1 MKILVCGA
9 GYVGLSI
16 ALILHEKYSDI
27 CVYDT
32 DSTKVNTL
40 SQGISLIDDNQVKS
54 FLNKAYGKI
63 IFSSK
68 KDVFKNKD
76 LCIIGT
82 PTNYNEE
89 TQYFDTSSVEKSI
102 KDALSENPNITIIIK
117 STVPVGFSDKM
128 RKRFNTNNIF
138 FSPEFLREGKSI
150 HDNLNPSRIVV
161 GGKNKTVE
169 RFVNSLK
176 DISKNNPKIIYMENM
191 EAESVKLFSNTYLA
205 MRVAFFNELD
215 SFALTKKLDP
225 NKLIEGVSLDN
236 RIGKYYNN
244 PSFGYGGYCLPK
256 DTKQLLANYND
267 VPEKLI
273 SAIVSSNAT
282 RKDFIADSIINM
294 KPKVV
299 GIYRLVMKKGSDNF
313 RESSIQGIMKRIKA
327 KGIKVIIYEPLLKE
341 KKFFESKLESKLE
354 IFKEKSSIIVTNR
367 MDDNLNDVA
376 EKVFTR
382 DLFES
387 DT

>member
-9 GYVGLSI
+9 GYVGLSL
-16 ALILHEKYSDI
+16 ALILDEKYSDI

-32 DSTKVNTL
+32 DSTKVNAL
-40 SQGISLIDDNQVKS
+40 KQGISLIDDHQVQN
-54 FLNKAYGKI
+54 FLNKSHRKI

-89 TQYFDTSSVEKSI
+89 TQYFDTSSVEQSI
-102 KDALSENPNITIIIK
+102 DDALSENPEITIIIK

-128 RKRFNTNNIF
+128 RKRFNTDNIF

-150 HDNLNPSRIVV
+150 HDNLNPSRIIV
-161 GGKNKTVE
+161 GGKNKTVK
-169 RFVNSLK
+169 RFVKSLK
-176 DISKNNPKIIYMENM
+176 DISKNNPKIIYMKNM

-215 SFALTKKLDP
+215 SFALAKKLNP
-225 NKLIEGVSLDN
+225 SKLIEGVSLDN
-236 RIGKYYNN
+236 RIGDYYNN

-273 SAIVSSNAT
+273 SAIVSSNST
-282 RKDFIADSIINM
+282 RKDFIADSIISM

-299 GIYRLVMKKGSDNF
+299 GIYRLVMKKDSDNF

-341 KKFFESKLESKLE
+341 KKFFESKLERKLE
-354 IFKEKSSIIVTNR
+354 IFKEKSSIIITNR
-367 MDDNLNDVA
+367 MDENLNDVE

-382 DLFES
+382 DLFGS
-387 DT
+387 DA